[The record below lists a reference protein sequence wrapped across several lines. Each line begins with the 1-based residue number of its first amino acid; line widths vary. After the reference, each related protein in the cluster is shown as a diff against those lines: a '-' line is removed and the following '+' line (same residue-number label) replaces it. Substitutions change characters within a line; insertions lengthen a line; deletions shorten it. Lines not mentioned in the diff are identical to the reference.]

1 MGRQLPEIFDV
12 FVFFENEIFGNTL
25 SLRSYVSAVFRS
37 EGGEH
42 RREGVPSVKQ
52 LLLFFYFNFFFFW
65 GGASSG
71 KQLYLFYFVYFGSS
85 MHNPHCSV
93 SIIINNQ
100 HIWINDIV
108 IV

>member
-52 LLLFFYFNFFFFW
+52 FLFIFLV
-65 GGASSG
+65 GGCCLENNCICFILFILGAVCIILTVLC
-71 KQLYLFYFVYFGSS
+71 QLS
-85 MHNPHCSV
+85 
-93 SIIINNQ
+93 SIINIYGSM
-100 HIWINDIV
+100 IINDIV